1 MIPLGEWSCNICGPS
16 PTSDS
21 RWCDR
26 GCGRDYNE
34 MTWVP
39 SDIRVLALNQPV
51 ASLWAMGEKRIETRG
66 APWPST
72 IPLPAWCLIHANV
85 KRPLH
90 LSKVGEWWVHSLYTE
105 PESGPELRRLGSVHN
120 GELVVDRCERRLAVP
135 MPLGAIVGAVHV
147 TDSLP
152 IDRHALGA
160 RISDFPHDGPHPQQ
174 QGGLWITG
182 VTNLT
187 HGTPR
192 RVEDQRPYGDF
203 TSGRYGYLGDRF
215 AQLAEPIPHKGKQG
229 WSDRATP
236 DLIAEF
242 NKRMWGV
249 HV

>member
-21 RWCDR
+21 RWCDQ

-39 SDIRVLALNQPV
+39 SDIRVLALDQPW

-90 LSKVGEWWVHSLYTE
+90 LSKVGEWWVHSRYTE

-147 TDSLP
+147 TECLP
-152 IDRHALGA
+152 IYGPFGDSGDRDCIRTG
-160 RISDFPHDGPHPQQ
+160 GPWKDQNPGRASVYH
-174 QGGLWITG
+174 GGLGDRSFET
-182 VTNLT
+182 VD
-187 HGTPR
+187 
-192 RVEDQRPYGDF
+192 DQLPYGDF
-203 TSGRYGYLGDRF
+203 TPGRFGYLGDEF
-215 AQLAEPIPHKGKQG
+215 HALPEPIPHRGKQG

-236 DLIAEF
+236 ELIAAVNAQLEE
-242 NKRMWGV
+242 NG
-249 HV
+249 